1 MREQESQP
9 PLRTRTCHVK
19 QVAVAL
25 KEGDPVFGRPGIH
38 PFQHLSE
45 VILVPAAAH
54 DDEDVL
60 ELGTLDAM
68 LRRERRVAVD
78 EGVHGDEL
86 RIGTSR
92 SFRNWVTRSEEHT
105 SELQSIMRISYA

>member
-1 MREQESQP
+1 MQKTSYE
-9 PLRTRTCHVK
+9 TRICDWSSDVCSSD
-19 QVAVAL
+19 L
-25 KEGDPVFGRPGIH
+25 DPVFGRPGIH

-86 RIGTSR
+86 RIG
-92 SFRNWVTRSEEHT
+92 HLA
-105 SELQSIMRISYA
+105 ELPQLGQLGRGSCRERVGQYV